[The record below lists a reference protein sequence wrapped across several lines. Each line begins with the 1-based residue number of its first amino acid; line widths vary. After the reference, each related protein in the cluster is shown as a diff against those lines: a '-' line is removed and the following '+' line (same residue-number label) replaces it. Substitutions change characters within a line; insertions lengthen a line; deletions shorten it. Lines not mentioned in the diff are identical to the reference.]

1 VAHTNTVGYQGQSC
15 WKIKEVKYTLVINT
29 CNKCGALKN
38 ACYEFAGDSLP
49 HDSIYTSHVNWMDQ
63 SLQMAWLGW
72 CLGLVPE
79 KIEGSAFSKERL
91 RIVNAA
97 LSRGPLEISGSK
109 TLHARK
115 EKLCTKIFVKRKVH

>member
-1 VAHTNTVGYQGQSC
+1 MIISSIPSVGNEGQSC

-29 CNKCGALKN
+29 WNKCGALKN

-49 HDSIYTSHVNWMDQ
+49 HDSIYTSHVNWIDR

-91 RIVNAA
+91 RVVNAA
-97 LSRGPLEISGSK
+97 LYI
-109 TLHARK
+109 ARPFRN
-115 EKLCTKIFVKRKVH
+115 LRV

>member
-1 VAHTNTVGYQGQSC
+1 MIISSIPSVGNEGQSC
-15 WKIKEVKYTLVINT
+15 WKIKEIKYTLVINT
-29 CNKCGALKN
+29 WNKCGALKN

-49 HDSIYTSHVNWMDQ
+49 HDSIYTSHVNWIDR

-79 KIEGSAFSKERL
+79 RIEGSAFSKERL
-91 RIVNAA
+91 R
-97 LSRGPLEISGSK
+97 GPLEISGSK
-109 TLHARK
+109 TLYAKK

>member
-1 VAHTNTVGYQGQSC
+1 MT
-15 WKIKEVKYTLVINT
+15 
-29 CNKCGALKN
+29 
-38 ACYEFAGDSLP
+38 
-49 HDSIYTSHVNWMDQ
+49 
-63 SLQMAWLGW
+63 WLGW

-97 LSRGPLEISGSK
+97 LSRGPLEVSGSK
-109 TLHARK
+109 TLYARK